1 MLICAKHS
9 SKTLQSFEM
18 KLQKDIESFMKGAQ
32 KGSQSVAGHHVA
44 SFFAGEK

>member
-1 MLICAKHS
+1 
-9 SKTLQSFEM
+9 M
-18 KLQKDIESFMKGAQ
+18 KLQKDFESFVKVAQ